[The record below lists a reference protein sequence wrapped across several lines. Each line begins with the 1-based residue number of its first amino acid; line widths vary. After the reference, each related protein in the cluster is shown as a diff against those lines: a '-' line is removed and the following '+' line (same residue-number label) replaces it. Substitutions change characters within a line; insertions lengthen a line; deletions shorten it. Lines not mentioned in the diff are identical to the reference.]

1 MKTFR
6 RVWVYARAYPLLCA
20 GTFGAAIAG
29 TLAGLVFPRITGLVI
44 DNVLIP
50 KRADL
55 LLPYVLIVA
64 AAFLAQAVLNALR
77 IRWNNTFEQKVVF
90 DLRRDLY
97 RTLQRLPLRWYD
109 QRATGDII
117 TRVIDDV
124 TAMER
129 VLIDGVE
136 QGLIAVLQILGVG
149 IYLFRLNAHLA
160 LWMLLP
166 MPILFI
172 GVIWYTMTARF
183 RYRDQRRA
191 ASAMNSLL
199 LDNLQGVR
207 QIKSYAREE
216 TELGRFSAS
225 ANLVAETQLVI
236 MRTWSVYSSSMAF
249 FGALGSAIVLYIG
262 GTDVLAG
269 TMSYGDLFSFFLFVA
284 MFYEPVKS
292 LHQINQL
299 YQAGRASSDRV
310 AEILDAAQEKYGDEA
325 ASSKGTAP
333 APKGDRRGARDG
345 YLLRAHGAVE
355 YRDVSFAYRSDVP
368 ALHDIN
374 LSVKP
379 GQCIALV
386 GPTGAGKSTLVS
398 LLSRFY
404 EATGGEILLDGR
416 NVAGISLRELREQI
430 GVVSQETFLFNGT
443 ILDNLRFGRPEATRA
458 EIEEMAR
465 AACVHEFVSVLPEG
479 YDTHV
484 GERGVKLS
492 VGEKQRISIAR
503 ALLKNPPVLVL
514 DEATASVDTATE
526 QLIQQALLRLLKGRT
541 SFVIAHRLSTI
552 RHADMILVLQK
563 GSVVERG
570 MHAELL
576 ARDGL
581 YAKLCRAQH
590 TDRFSEVDVEAVLAD
605 LPPIPPIAVDR

>member
-6 RVWVYARAYPLLCA
+6 RVWVYARAYPWLA
-20 GTFGAAIAG
+20 AATFAAAIAG
-29 TLAGLVFPRITGLVI
+29 TLAGFVFPQATGMVI

-50 KRADL
+50 HRPEL
-55 LLPYVLIVA
+55 LWRYILIVV
-64 AAFLAQAVLNALR
+64 AAFFLRDGLNALR
-77 IRWNNTFEQKVVF
+77 IRFNNTFEQKVIF

-97 RTLQRLPLRWYD
+97 QTLQRLPLRWYD

-117 TRVIDDV
+117 TRIIDDV
-124 TAMER
+124 TSMER

-136 QGLIAVLQILGVG
+136 QGIVALLQIIGVG
-149 IYLFRLNAHLA
+149 IWLFHLNSRLAV
-160 LWMLLP
+160 WMLLP
-166 MPILFI
+166 MPIMLA
-172 GVIWYTMTARF
+172 GAIWYTMTARF
-183 RYRDQRRA
+183 RYRAQRRA

-216 TELGRFSAS
+216 TELERVSAS
-225 ANLVAETQLVI
+225 AQLVGDTQLVN
-236 MRTWSVYSSSMAF
+236 MRTWSWYSSGMTFIA
-249 FGALGSAIVLYIG
+249 ALGSAIVLYVG
-262 GTDVLAG
+262 GIDVLNG
-269 TMSYGDLFSFFLFVA
+269 SMQFGGLVTFLLFVG
-284 MFYEPVKS
+284 MFYEPVGR

-299 YQAGRASSDRV
+299 YQAGRAASERV
-310 AEILDAAQEKYGDEA
+310 AEILDATTENYGEA
-325 ASSKGTAP
+325 AGEPIAR
-333 APKGDRRGARDG
+333 ARGQ
-345 YLLRAHGAVE
+345 VE
-355 YRDVSFAYRSDVP
+355 YRKVSFSYRPDVP
-368 ALHDIN
+368 ALHEIN
-374 LSVKP
+374 LAVKP
-379 GQCIALV
+379 GQCVALV

-416 NVAGISLRELREQI
+416 NVSEISLRELREQI
-430 GVVSQETFLFNGT
+430 GMVSQETFLFNGT
-443 ILDNLRFGRPEATRA
+443 ILDNLRFGRPNATRQ

-465 AACVHEFVSVLPEG
+465 AACVHEFVSSLPEG

-526 QLIQQALLRLLKGRT
+526 QLIQQALQRLLAGRT
-541 SFVIAHRLSTI
+541 SFVIAHRLSTV
-552 RHADMILVLQK
+552 RHADLILVLQK
-563 GSVVERG
+563 GRILERG
-570 MHAELL
+570 THDELL

-590 TDRFSEVDVEAVLAD
+590 TDRFSETDVEAVLAE
-605 LPPIPPIAVDR
+605 LS

>member
-6 RVWVYARAYPLLCA
+6 RVWVYARMYPGLCA
-20 GTFGAAIAG
+20 ATFLSAILA
-29 TLAGLVFPRITGLVI
+29 TLAGLVFPRVTGLVI
-44 DNVLIP
+44 DNVLMP
-50 KRADL
+50 RRADL
-55 LLPYVLIVA
+55 LLPYVLVVVG
-64 AAFLAQAVLNALR
+64 AFFAQNVLNALR
-77 IRWNNTFEQKVVF
+77 IRFNNTFEQKVIF

-97 RTLQRLPLRWYD
+97 QTLQRLPLRWYD

-136 QGLIAVLQILGVG
+136 QGLIAILQIIGVG
-149 IYLFRLNAHLA
+149 IFLFNMNSRLA

-166 MPILFI
+166 MPVLFA
-172 GVIWYTMTARF
+172 GVIWYTLTAKA
-183 RYRDQRRA
+183 RYREQRKA

-199 LDNLQGVR
+199 LDNLQGIR

-216 TELGRFSAS
+216 TELERFSVS
-225 ANLVAETQLVI
+225 ARLVGETQLVI
-236 MRTWSVYSSSMAF
+236 MRTWSVYSSTMAF
-249 FGALGSAIVLYIG
+249 FGALGSAIVLYLG
-262 GTDVLAG
+262 GQDVLAG
-269 TMSYGDLFSFFLFVA
+269 TMQVGDLFSFFFFVA

-310 AEILDAAQEKYGDEA
+310 AEILDATTEAYGTRSETPIRR
-325 ASSKGTAP
+325 ASGQV
-333 APKGDRRGARDG
+333 D
-345 YLLRAHGAVE
+345 
-355 YRDVSFAYRSDVP
+355 YRNVAFAYRSDVP
-368 ALHDIN
+368 ALQDIN

-379 GQCIALV
+379 GQCVALV

-416 NVAGISLRELREQI
+416 NVSEIPLLELREQI

-443 ILDNLRFGRPEATRA
+443 ILDNLRFGRPEATRQ
-458 EIEEMAR
+458 EIEAMAK
-465 AACVHEFVSVLPEG
+465 AACVHDFVAGLPEG

-503 ALLKNPPVLVL
+503 ALLKNPPVLIL

-526 QLIQQALLRLLKGRT
+526 QLIQQALERLLSGRT
-541 SFVIAHRLSTI
+541 SFVIAHRLSTV
-552 RHADMILVLQK
+552 RNADLILVLQK
-563 GSVVERG
+563 GRIVERG
-570 MHAELL
+570 THDELL

-590 TDRFSEVDVEAVLAD
+590 TDRFSETDVEAVMAE
-605 LPPIPPIAVDR
+605 LPS

>member
-6 RVWVYARAYPLLCA
+6 RVWVYARVYPLLCV
-20 GTFGAAIAG
+20 GTFGAAIAA
-29 TLAGLVFPRITGLVI
+29 TLAGLVFPRITGMVI
-44 DNVLIP
+44 DDVLIP
-50 KRADL
+50 KRTDL
-55 LLPYVLIVA
+55 LLPYVLVVVA
-64 AAFLAQAVLNALR
+64 AFFAQNLLNALR
-77 IRWNNTFEQKVVF
+77 ILFNNTFEQKVIF
-90 DLRRDLY
+90 DLRCDLY
-97 RTLQRLPLRWYD
+97 QTLQRLPLRWYD

-136 QGLIAVLQILGVG
+136 QGLIAILQIVGVG
-149 IYLFRLNAHLA
+149 VFLFRLNARLA

-166 MPILFI
+166 MPVLFV

-216 TELGRFSAS
+216 TELKRFSA
-225 ANLVAETQLVI
+225 AAHLVGETQLVI
-236 MRTWSVYSSSMAF
+236 MRIWSVYSSAMVF

-262 GTDVLAG
+262 GRDVLAG
-269 TMSYGDLFSFFLFVA
+269 TMSYGELFSFFLFVA
-284 MFYEPVKS
+284 MFYEPIRS

-299 YQAGRASSDRV
+299 YQAGRASSERV
-310 AEILDAAQEKYGDEA
+310 AEILDAPTENYGAPD
-325 ASSKGTAP
+325 ASSIV
-333 APKGDRRGARDG
+333 
-345 YLLRAHGAVE
+345 RAEGSVE
-355 YRDVSFAYRSDVP
+355 YRNVSFSYRPDVP
-368 ALHDIN
+368 ALHEIN
-374 LSVKP
+374 FTIEP
-379 GQCIALV
+379 GQCVALV
-386 GPTGAGKSTLVS
+386 GPTGAGKSTLVA

-416 NVAGISLRELREQI
+416 NVGDISLRELREQI

-443 ILDNLRFGRPEATRA
+443 ILDNLRFGRPDAMRQK
-458 EIEEMAR
+458 IEEMAR
-465 AACVHEFVSVLPEG
+465 AACVHDFVSVLPEG

-526 QLIQQALLRLLKGRT
+526 QLIQQALQRLLAGRT
-541 SFVIAHRLSTI
+541 SFVIAHRLSTV
-552 RHADMILVLQK
+552 RHADLILVLQK
-563 GSVVERG
+563 GRILERG
-570 MHAELL
+570 THDELIS
-576 ARDGL
+576 RGGL
-581 YAKLCRAQH
+581 YAKLCQAQH
-590 TDRFSEVDVEAVLAD
+590 TNRFSEIDVEAVLAD
-605 LPPIPPIAVDR
+605 SSG

>member
-6 RVWVYARAYPLLCA
+6 RVWVYARVYPGLCA
-20 GTFGAAIAG
+20 GTFLCAILG
-29 TLAGLVFPRITGLVI
+29 TLASLVFPKMTGLVI
-44 DNVLIP
+44 DNVLTP
-50 KRADL
+50 HRSDL
-55 LLPYVLIVA
+55 LLRYVLIVL
-64 AAFLAQAVLNALR
+64 AAFFAQNLLSALR
-77 IRWNNTFEQKVVF
+77 IRFNNTFEQKVIF
-90 DLRRDLY
+90 DLRCDLY

-136 QGLIAVLQILGVG
+136 QGIIAVLTILAVGVM
-149 IYLFRLNAHLA
+149 LFEMNARLAM
-160 LWMLLP
+160 WMLLP
-166 MPILFI
+166 MPALFA
-172 GVIWYTMTARF
+172 GVLWYTTTAKA
-183 RYRDQRRA
+183 RYREQRKA

-216 TELGRFSAS
+216 TELDRFSRS
-225 ANLVAETQLVI
+225 AHLVAETQLVI
-236 MRTWSVYSSSMAF
+236 MRTWSWYSSGMAF
-249 FGALGSAIVLYIG
+249 LGTLGSVIVLYLG
-262 GTDVLAG
+262 GQDVLAG
-269 TMSYGDLFSFFLFVA
+269 TMKVGDLFAFFFYVA
-284 MFYEPVKS
+284 MFYDPIRS

-310 AEILDAAQEKYGDEA
+310 AEILDAAQESYGD
-325 ASSKGTAP
+325 AP
-333 APKGDRRGARDG
+333 IAMTRARGK
-345 YLLRAHGAVE
+345 VE
-355 YRDVSFAYRSDVP
+355 YRDVSFSYRTDVP
-368 ALHDIN
+368 ALHEI
-374 LSVKP
+374 SVTVEP
-379 GQCIALV
+379 GQCVALV

-404 EATGGEILLDGR
+404 EATSGEILLDGR
-416 NVAGISLRELREQI
+416 NVAGIPLRELREQI

-443 ILDNLRFGRPEATRA
+443 ILDNLRFGRPEASRA

-465 AACVHEFVSVLPEG
+465 AACVHEFVASLPEG

-526 QLIQQALLRLLKGRT
+526 QLIQQALARLLAGRT
-541 SFVIAHRLSTI
+541 SFVIAHRLSTVL
-552 RHADMILVLQK
+552 HADLILVLQK
-563 GSVVERG
+563 GRILERG
-570 MHAELL
+570 THEELL
-576 ARDGL
+576 ALGGL

-590 TDRFSEVDVEAVLAD
+590 TDRFSETDVEAVLAT
-605 LPPIPPIAVDR
+605 VD

>member
-6 RVWVYARAYPLLCA
+6 RVWVYARAYPWLA
-20 GTFGAAIAG
+20 SATFGAAIAG
-29 TLAGLVFPRITGLVI
+29 TLAGFVFPQATGMVI

-50 KRADL
+50 HRPGL
-55 LLPYVLIVA
+55 LWRYILIVV
-64 AAFLAQAVLNALR
+64 AAFFIRDGLNALR
-77 IRWNNTFEQKVVF
+77 IRFNNTFEQKVIF

-97 RTLQRLPLRWYD
+97 ATLQRLPLRWYD

-117 TRVIDDV
+117 TRIIDDV
-124 TAMER
+124 TSMER

-136 QGLIAVLQILGVG
+136 QGIVALLQIIGVG
-149 IYLFRLNAHLA
+149 IWLFHLNPRLAA
-160 LWMLLP
+160 WMLLP
-166 MPILFI
+166 MPVMLA
-172 GVIWYTMTARF
+172 GAVWYTMTARF
-183 RYRDQRRA
+183 RYRAQRRA

-216 TELGRFSAS
+216 TELERVSAS
-225 ANLVAETQLVI
+225 AQLVGDTQLDI
-236 MRTWSVYSSSMAF
+236 MRTWSWYSSGMTFIA
-249 FGALGSAIVLYIG
+249 ALGSAIVLYVG
-262 GTDVLAG
+262 GMDVLNG
-269 TMSYGDLFSFFLFVA
+269 SMQFGGLVTFLLFVG
-284 MFYEPVKS
+284 MFYEPVGR

-299 YQAGRASSDRV
+299 YQAGRAASERV
-310 AEILDAAQEKYGDEA
+310 AEILDAATENYGEA
-325 ASSKGTAP
+325 TGRPIARA
-333 APKGDRRGARDG
+333 RGQ
-345 YLLRAHGAVE
+345 VE
-355 YRDVSFAYRSDVP
+355 YRNVSFSYRPDVP
-368 ALHDIN
+368 ALHEIN
-374 LSVKP
+374 LTVKP
-379 GQCIALV
+379 GQCVALV

-404 EATGGEILLDGR
+404 EAMGGEILLDGR
-416 NVAGISLRELREQI
+416 NVAGISLRDLREQI

-443 ILDNLRFGRPEATRA
+443 ILDNLRFGRPGATRR

-465 AACVHEFVSVLPEG
+465 AACVHEFVAGLPEG

-526 QLIQQALLRLLKGRT
+526 QLIQQALRCLLSGRT
-541 SFVIAHRLSTI
+541 SFVIAHRLSTV
-552 RHADMILVLQK
+552 RHADLILVLRK
-563 GSVVERG
+563 GRIVERG
-570 MHAELL
+570 AHDELL
-576 ARDGL
+576 ARGGL

-590 TDRFSEVDVEAVLAD
+590 TDRFSETDVEAVLAD
-605 LPPIPPIAVDR
+605 LS

>member
-6 RVWVYARAYPLLCA
+6 RVWVYARAYPFLA
-20 GTFGAAIAG
+20 AATFGAAIAG
-29 TLAGLVFPRITGLVI
+29 TLAGLVFPKATGWVI
-44 DNVLIP
+44 DYALGQHRP
-50 KRADL
+50 DQL
-55 LLPYVLIVA
+55 LVYVLIIA
-64 AAFLAQAVLNALR
+64 ASFLLRDGLNALR
-77 IRWNNTFEQKVVF
+77 IRFNNTFEQKVIF

-97 RTLQRLPLRWYD
+97 HTLQRLPLRWYD

-124 TAMER
+124 TNMER

-136 QGLIAVLQILGVG
+136 QGIIAILQIIGVG
-149 IYLFRLNAHLA
+149 IVLFQFNPRLAA
-160 LWMLLP
+160 WMLLP
-166 MPILFI
+166 VPLLI
-172 GVIWYTMTARF
+172 GGAAWYTMTARF

-191 ASAMNSLL
+191 ASAMNALL

-216 TELGRFSAS
+216 TELERFSAS
-225 ANLVAETQLVI
+225 ARLVGETQLVI
-236 MRTWSVYSSSMAF
+236 MRTWSWYSSGMSF
-249 FGALGSAIVLYIG
+249 FAALGSVIVLYIG
-262 GTDVLAG
+262 GHDVLNDPVHFTPG
-269 TMSYGDLFSFFLFVA
+269 MLIEFLLYAA
-284 MFYEPVKS
+284 MFYEPVGR

-299 YQAGRASSDRV
+299 YQAGRAASERV
-310 AEILDAAQEKYGDEA
+310 AEILDATTENYGTPDDKPISRA
-325 ASSKGTAP
+325 KGQ
-333 APKGDRRGARDG
+333 
-345 YLLRAHGAVE
+345 VE
-355 YRDVSFAYRSDVP
+355 YRNVSFAYRADVP

-374 LSVKP
+374 LSIKP
-379 GQCIALV
+379 GQCVALV

-416 NVAGISLRELREQI
+416 NVTDISLRELREQI

-443 ILDNLRFGRPEATRA
+443 ILDNLRFGRPDATRK

-526 QLIQQALLRLLKGRT
+526 QLIQQALQRLLAGRT
-541 SFVIAHRLSTI
+541 SFVIAHRLSTV
-552 RHADMILVLQK
+552 RHADLILVLQK
-563 GSVVERG
+563 GCILERG
-570 MHAELL
+570 THDELL
-576 ARDGL
+576 AQNGL

-590 TDRFSEVDVEAVLAD
+590 TDRFTETDIEAVLAD
-605 LPPIPPIAVDR
+605 VETK

>member
-6 RVWVYARAYPLLCA
+6 RVWVYARAYPWLA
-20 GTFGAAIAG
+20 AATFAAAILA
-29 TLAGLVFPRITGLVI
+29 TLAGLVFPRVSGLVI

-50 KRADL
+50 RRVDL
-55 LLPYVLIVA
+55 LLPYVLVVVL
-64 AAFLAQAVLNALR
+64 AFLAQNVLNALR
-77 IRWNNTFEQKVVF
+77 IRFNNTFEQKVIF
-90 DLRRDLY
+90 DLRHDLY
-97 RTLQRLPLRWYD
+97 QTLQRLPLRWYD

-136 QGLIAVLQILGVG
+136 QGLIAILQIIGVG
-149 IYLFRLNAHLA
+149 IFLFSMNARLA

-166 MPILFI
+166 MPVLFA
-172 GVIWYTMTARF
+172 GVLWYTLTAKS
-183 RYRDQRRA
+183 RYREQRKA

-216 TELGRFSAS
+216 TELERFSTS
-225 ANLVAETQLVI
+225 AKLVGETQLVI
-236 MRTWSVYSSSMAF
+236 MRTWSWYSSAMAF
-249 FGALGSAIVLYIG
+249 FGALGSAIVLYVG
-262 GTDVLAG
+262 GQDVLAG
-269 TMSYGDLFSFFLFVA
+269 TMKMGDLFTFFFFVA
-284 MFYEPVKS
+284 MFYEPVRS

-310 AEILDAAQEKYGDEA
+310 AEILDAATENYGDE
-325 ASSKGTAP
+325 KVGETP
-333 APKGDRRGARDG
+333 IRRALGQ
-345 YLLRAHGAVE
+345 VE
-355 YRDVSFAYRSDVP
+355 YRNVSFSYRSDVP
-368 ALHDIN
+368 ALHDIS
-374 LSVKP
+374 LLAKP

-404 EATGGEILLDGR
+404 EATGGEILLDGL
-416 NVAGISLRELREQI
+416 NVADISLRELREQI

-443 ILDNLRFGRPEATRA
+443 ILDNLRFGRPDATRE
-458 EIEEMAR
+458 EIEEMSR
-465 AACVHEFVSVLPEG
+465 AACVHDFVSILPEG

-526 QLIQQALLRLLKGRT
+526 QLIQQALQRLLAGRT
-541 SFVIAHRLSTI
+541 SFVIAHRLSTV
-552 RHADMILVLQK
+552 RHADLILVLQK
-563 GSVVERG
+563 GRIFERG
-570 MHAELL
+570 THDELL
-576 ARDGL
+576 ARNGL

-590 TDRFSEVDVEAVLAD
+590 TDRFSETDVEAVLAD
-605 LPPIPPIAVDR
+605 LPA

>member
-6 RVWVYARAYPLLCA
+6 RVWVYARVYPFLALA
-20 GTFGAAIAG
+20 TFGAAIAG
-29 TLAGLVFPRITGLVI
+29 TLAGFVFPKITGLVI

-50 KRADL
+50 HRADL
-55 LLPYVLIVA
+55 LPRYVLIVVG
-64 AAFLAQAVLNALR
+64 AFFVQNALNALR
-77 IRWNNTFEQKVVF
+77 IRFNNTFEQKVIF

-97 RTLQRLPLRWYD
+97 QTLQRLPLRWYD

-136 QGLIAVLQILGVG
+136 QGIVGILQIVGVG
-149 IYLFRLNAHLA
+149 IFLFWLNARLA
-160 LWMLLP
+160 AWMLLP
-166 MPILFI
+166 IPVLFA
-172 GVIWYTMTARF
+172 GVIWYTLTARF

-216 TELGRFSAS
+216 TELARFSTS
-225 ANLVAETQLVI
+225 AQLVGDTQLVI
-236 MRTWSVYSSSMAF
+236 MRVWSWYVSAMTF
-249 FGALGSAIVLYIG
+249 FGALGGAIVLYLG
-262 GTDVLAG
+262 GLDVLAG
-269 TMSYGDLFSFFLFVA
+269 TMKLGDLVTFFLFVG
-284 MFYEPVKS
+284 MFYEPVRS

-299 YQAGRASSDRV
+299 YQAGRASGERV
-310 AEILDAAQEKYGDEA
+310 AEILDAATENYGDKVA
-325 ASSKGTAP
+325 ATVP
-333 APKGDRRGARDG
+333 AAEG
-345 YLLRAHGAVE
+345 RAKRAIGQIE
-355 YRDVSFAYRSDVP
+355 YRDVSFSYRPDVP
-368 ALHDIN
+368 ALHEIN
-374 LSVKP
+374 LAVKP

-416 NVAGISLRELREQI
+416 NISEIPLRDLREQI

-443 ILDNLRFGRPEATRA
+443 IFDNLRFGRPSATRP

-526 QLIQQALLRLLKGRT
+526 QLIQQALQRLLAGRT
-541 SFVIAHRLSTI
+541 SFVIAHRLSTV
-552 RHADMILVLQK
+552 RHADLILVLQK
-563 GSVVERG
+563 GRIVERG
-570 MHAELL
+570 AHDELL
-576 ARDGL
+576 ALNGL
-581 YAKLCRAQH
+581 YGKLCRAQH
-590 TDRFSEVDVEAVLAD
+590 TDRFSETDVEAVLAD
-605 LPPIPPIAVDR
+605 LS

>member
-6 RVWVYARAYPLLCA
+6 RVWVYARMYPGLCA
-20 GTFGAAIAG
+20 ATFISAILA
-29 TLAGLVFPRITGLVI
+29 TLAGLVFPRVTGLVI
-44 DNVLIP
+44 DNVLTP
-50 KRADL
+50 HRTDL
-55 LLPYVLIVA
+55 LPRYVMVVVA
-64 AAFLAQAVLNALR
+64 AFFAQNVLNALR
-77 IRWNNTFEQKVVF
+77 IRFNNTFEQKVIF

-97 RTLQRLPLRWYD
+97 QTLQRLPLRWYD

-136 QGLIAVLQILGVG
+136 QGLIAILQIIGVG
-149 IYLFRLNAHLA
+149 IFLFGMNARLAM
-160 LWMLLP
+160 WMLLP
-166 MPILFI
+166 IPVLFA
-172 GVIWYTMTARF
+172 GVIWYTLTAKA
-183 RYRDQRRA
+183 RYREQRKA

-216 TELGRFSAS
+216 TELERFSTS
-225 ANLVAETQLVI
+225 AKLVGETQLVI
-236 MRTWSVYSSSMAF
+236 MRTWSWYSSTMAF

-262 GTDVLAG
+262 GQDVLAG
-269 TMSYGDLFSFFLFVA
+269 TMGVGELFSFFFFVA
-284 MFYEPVKS
+284 MFYDPVKS

-310 AEILDAAQEKYGDEA
+310 AEILDAATENYGESTDKPIIRA
-325 ASSKGTAP
+325 KGQI
-333 APKGDRRGARDG
+333 D
-345 YLLRAHGAVE
+345 
-355 YRDVSFAYRSDVP
+355 YRNVSFSYRSDVP
-368 ALHDIN
+368 ALHEIAIA
-374 LSVKP
+374 VKP
-379 GQCIALV
+379 GQCVALV
-386 GPTGAGKSTLVS
+386 GPTGAGKTTLVS

-416 NVAGISLRELREQI
+416 DISKISLRELREQI

-443 ILDNLRFGRPEATRA
+443 ILDNLRFGRPDATRA
-458 EIEEMAR
+458 EIEEMAK
-465 AACVHEFVSVLPEG
+465 AACVHEFVAGLPEG

-526 QLIQQALLRLLKGRT
+526 QLIQQALQRLLAGRT
-541 SFVIAHRLSTI
+541 SFVIAHRLSTV
-552 RHADMILVLQK
+552 RHADLILVLQK
-563 GSVVERG
+563 GRIVERG
-570 MHAELL
+570 THSELL
-576 ARDGL
+576 ALNGL
-581 YAKLCRAQH
+581 YAKLCHAQH
-590 TDRFSEVDVEAVLAD
+590 TDRFSEADVEAVMAD
-605 LPPIPPIAVDR
+605 LSP

>member
-6 RVWVYARAYPLLCA
+6 RVWVYARAYPFLCLA
-20 GTFGAAIAG
+20 TFGCAIAG
-29 TLAGLVFPRITGLVI
+29 TLSGFVFPKITGLVI

-50 KRADL
+50 HKADL
-55 LLPYVLIVA
+55 LLRYVLIVV
-64 AAFLAQAVLNALR
+64 AAFFAQNLLNALR
-77 IRWNNTFEQKVVF
+77 IRFNNTFEQKVIF

-97 RTLQRLPLRWYD
+97 QTLQRLPLRWYD

-136 QGLIAVLQILGVG
+136 QGLIAGLQILGVG
-149 IYLFRLNAHLA
+149 IYLFSLNAHLA
-160 LWMLLP
+160 AWMLLP
-166 MPILFI
+166 IPVLVC
-172 GVIWYTMTARF
+172 GVLWYTLTAKS
-183 RYRDQRRA
+183 RYKEQRKA

-216 TELGRFSAS
+216 TELERFSTA
-225 ANLVAETQLVI
+225 AKLVGETQLVI
-236 MRTWSVYSSSMAF
+236 MRTWSWYSSAMAF
-249 FGALGSAIVLYIG
+249 FGALGSAIVLYVG
-262 GTDVLAG
+262 GRDVLAG
-269 TMSYGDLFSFFLFVA
+269 TMSYGELFTFFLFVG

-310 AEILDAAQEKYGDEA
+310 AEILDAVTENYGAEITQPIVRA
-325 ASSKGTAP
+325 KGQ
-333 APKGDRRGARDG
+333 
-345 YLLRAHGAVE
+345 VE
-355 YRDVSFAYRSDVP
+355 YRDVSFAYRPDVT

-374 LSVKP
+374 LAVKP
-379 GQCIALV
+379 GQCVALV
-386 GPTGAGKSTLVS
+386 GPTGAGKSTLVA

-416 NVAGISLRELREQI
+416 NVAAISLRELREQI

-443 ILDNLRFGRPEATRA
+443 ILDNLRFGRPNATRA

-465 AACVHEFVSVLPEG
+465 AACVHEFVSGLPEG

-526 QLIQQALLRLLKGRT
+526 QLIQQALQRLLTGRT
-541 SFVIAHRLSTI
+541 SFVIAHRLSTV
-552 RHADMILVLQK
+552 RHADLILVLQK
-563 GSVVERG
+563 GRILERG
-570 MHAELL
+570 THDELL
-576 ARDGL
+576 SRNGL
-581 YAKLCRAQH
+581 YAKLCRVQQ
-590 TDRFSEVDVEAVLAD
+590 TDRFSETDIEAVLAN
-605 LPPIPPIAVDR
+605 AS

>member
-6 RVWVYARAYPLLCA
+6 RVWVYARAYPLLCF
-20 GTFGAAIAG
+20 GTFGTAVAG
-29 TLAGLVFPRITGLVI
+29 TLAGFVFPKVTGLVI
-44 DNVLIP
+44 DTVLIP
-50 KRADL
+50 HKPEL
-55 LLPYVLIVA
+55 LLNYVLIVVG
-64 AAFLAQAVLNALR
+64 AFFMQNLLNALR
-77 IRWNNTFEQKVVF
+77 IRFNNTFEQKVIF

-97 RTLQRLPLRWYD
+97 QTLQRLPLRWYD

-136 QGLIAVLQILGVG
+136 QGLIASLQIVGVG
-149 IYLFRLNAHLA
+149 IYLFYLNAHLA
-160 LWMLLP
+160 IWMLLP
-166 MPILFI
+166 MPLLFA
-172 GVIWYTMTARF
+172 GVLWYTLTAKA
-183 RYRDQRRA
+183 RYREQRKA

-207 QIKSYAREE
+207 QIKSYAQEE
-216 TELGRFSAS
+216 KELSRFSTSAS
-225 ANLVAETQLVI
+225 LVGETQLVI
-236 MRTWSVYSSSMAF
+236 MRTWSWYSSAMAF
-249 FGALGSAIVLYIG
+249 LGMLGYAIVLYIG
-262 GTDVLAG
+262 GLDVLAR
-269 TMSYGDLFSFFLFVA
+269 TMQLGDLMMFLLFVG
-284 MFYEPVKS
+284 MFYEPVRS

-310 AEILDAAQEKYGDEA
+310 AEILDAAQEKYGDEDGA
-325 ASSKGTAP
+325 VAP
-333 APKGDRRGARDG
+333 AIVRAKGQVD
-345 YLLRAHGAVE
+345 
-355 YRDVSFAYRSDVP
+355 YRNVSFAYRSDVP

-374 LSVKP
+374 LVAKP
-379 GQCIALV
+379 GQCVALV

-416 NVAGISLRELREQI
+416 SVADISLRELREQI

-443 ILDNLRFGRPEATRA
+443 ILDNLRFGRPEASRE
-458 EIEEMAR
+458 EIEAMAR

-484 GERGVKLS
+484 GDRGVKLS

-526 QLIQQALLRLLKGRT
+526 QLIQSALQNLLKGRT
-541 SFVIAHRLSTI
+541 SFVIAHRLSTV
-552 RHADMILVLQK
+552 RHADLILVLQK
-563 GSVVERG
+563 GRILERG
-570 MHAELL
+570 THDELL
-576 ARDGL
+576 AKDGL

-590 TDRFSEVDVEAVLAD
+590 TDRFSETDVEAVLAD
-605 LPPIPPIAVDR
+605 LP

>member
-20 GTFGAAIAG
+20 ATFLAAIAG
-29 TLAGLVFPRITGLVI
+29 TLASFVFPNVVGLVI
-44 DNVLIP
+44 DNVLTP
-50 KRADL
+50 HRPDL
-55 LLPYVLIVA
+55 LLRYVLIGT
-64 AAFLAQAVLNALR
+64 AAFLAQNVLNALR

-97 RTLQRLPLRWYD
+97 HTLQRLPLRWYD
-109 QRATGDII
+109 SRATGDII

-136 QGLIAVLQILGVG
+136 QGIVAVLQILGVG
-149 IYLFRLNAHLA
+149 IFLFYLNARLA
-160 LWMLLP
+160 VWMLLP
-166 MPILFI
+166 IPVLVG

-183 RYRDQRRA
+183 RYRPQRQA

-199 LDNLQGVR
+199 LDNFQGVR

-216 TELGRFSAS
+216 TELKRFSGS
-225 ANLVAETQLVI
+225 ALLVGETQLVI
-236 MRTWSVYSSSMAF
+236 MRTWAWYSSAAAF
-249 FGALGSAIVLYIG
+249 FAALGSVIVLYIG

-269 TMSYGDLFSFFLFVA
+269 TMKLGDLVKFLLFVS
-284 MFYEPVKS
+284 MFYEPIKS

-299 YQAGRASSDRV
+299 YQAGRTSGERV
-310 AEILDAAQEKYGDEA
+310 AEILDAGQENYGA
-325 ASSKGTAP
+325 PTGGRTIRAKGQV
-333 APKGDRRGARDG
+333 D
-345 YLLRAHGAVE
+345 
-355 YRDVSFAYRSDVP
+355 YRNVSFAYREDVP
-368 ALHDIN
+368 ALHEIN
-374 LSVKP
+374 LSVRP
-379 GQCIALV
+379 GQCVALV

-416 NVAGISLRELREQI
+416 DIAKIPLRELREQI

-443 ILDNLRFGRPEATRA
+443 ILDNLRFGRPDATRQ
-458 EIEEMAR
+458 EIEAMAR
-465 AACVHEFVSVLPEG
+465 AACVHEFVSILPEG

-526 QLIQQALLRLLKGRT
+526 QLIQQALQRLLLGRT
-541 SFVIAHRLSTI
+541 SFVIAHRLSTV
-552 RHADMILVLQK
+552 RHADVILVLQK
-563 GSVVERG
+563 GRIIERG
-570 MHAELL
+570 GHDELL

-590 TDRFSEVDVEAVLAD
+590 TDRFSETDVEAVVAD
-605 LPPIPPIAVDR
+605 LS

>member
-6 RVWVYARAYPLLCA
+6 RVWVYARAYPLLCF
-20 GTFGAAIAG
+20 GTFAAAIAA
-29 TLAGLVFPRITGLVI
+29 TLASLVFPTVTGLVI
-44 DNVLIP
+44 DKVLNA
-50 KRADL
+50 KRVDL
-55 LLPYVLIVA
+55 LLPYVLVVV
-64 AAFLAQAVLNALR
+64 AAFLAQNVLNALR
-77 IRWNNTFEQKVVF
+77 IRFNNTFEQKVIF

-97 RTLQRLPLRWYD
+97 YTLQRLPLRWYD

-136 QGLIAVLQILGVG
+136 QGIIAVLTIAGVAFS
-149 IYLFRLNAHLA
+149 LFASNPRLAA
-160 LWMLLP
+160 WMLLP
-166 MPILFI
+166 MPILFA
-172 GVIWYTMTARF
+172 GAIWYTLTAKG
-183 RYRDQRRA
+183 RYSQQRRA

-199 LDNLQGVR
+199 LDNLQGIR

-216 TELGRFSAS
+216 TELARFSTS
-225 ANLVAETQLVI
+225 AKLVGETQLVI
-236 MRTWSVYSSSMAF
+236 MRTWSWYSSAMAF
-249 FGALGSAIVLYIG
+249 FGTLGSVIVLYIG
-262 GTDVLAG
+262 GLDVLAG
-269 TMSYGDLFSFFLFVA
+269 TMTIGGLVKFSLYVS
-284 MFYEPVKS
+284 MFYEPVRS

-299 YQAGRASSDRV
+299 YQAGRASSERV
-310 AEILDAAQEKYGDEA
+310 AEILDAVTENYGEETRQPLVRA
-325 ASSKGTAP
+325 
-333 APKGDRRGARDG
+333 RGQ
-345 YLLRAHGAVE
+345 VE
-355 YRDVSFAYRSDVP
+355 YRNVSFAYRPDVP
-368 ALHDIN
+368 ALHEIN

-379 GQCIALV
+379 GRCIALV

-416 NVAGISLRELREQI
+416 NVADISLRELREQI

-443 ILDNLRFGRPEATRA
+443 ILDNLRFGRPDATRQ
-458 EIEEMAR
+458 EIEAMAR
-465 AACVHEFVSVLPEG
+465 AACVHEFVVGLPEG

-526 QLIQQALLRLLKGRT
+526 QLIQQALKRLLAGRT
-541 SFVIAHRLSTI
+541 SFVIAHRLSTV
-552 RHADMILVLQK
+552 RHADLILVLQK
-563 GSVVERG
+563 GRILERG
-570 MHAELL
+570 THDELL

-581 YAKLCRAQH
+581 YAKLCHAQH
-590 TDRFSEVDVEAVLAD
+590 TDRFSETDVEAVLAD
-605 LPPIPPIAVDR
+605 LTP